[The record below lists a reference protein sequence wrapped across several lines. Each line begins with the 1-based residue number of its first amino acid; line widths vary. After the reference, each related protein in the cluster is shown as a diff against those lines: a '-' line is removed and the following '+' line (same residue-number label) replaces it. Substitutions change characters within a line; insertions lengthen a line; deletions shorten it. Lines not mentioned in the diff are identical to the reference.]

1 MSELFLIVALILV
14 ALAAALR
21 YLKRKA
27 GNMAS
32 LMATGEV
39 ARGHVA
45 KVEKRKLSRADSAFF
60 VRYGF
65 TAADGVDYE
74 REIEVLPNEFS
85 KYTEGQPIDI
95 IYDPRNPDQS
105 VLKDAVD
112 AVRAAAAES
121 AIR

>member
-1 MSELFLIVALILV
+1 MSELFMIVALILV
-14 ALAAALR
+14 AIAVAIR

-45 KVEKRKLSRADSAFF
+45 KVEKRRLSRTDRAFF

-74 REIEVLPNEFS
+74 REIEVLPDEYS

-95 IYDPRNPDQS
+95 VYDPRNPELS

-112 AVRAAAAES
+112 AVRTAAAES